1 LLTNRKNDHSVKER
15 TIPSGFW
22 LAAIV
27 AGINALVSMGFA
39 IAFIASSSSSTAWYA
54 ADRAAALLA
63 AVIVVS
69 VLRHRAGLL
78 VVGWM
83 LAGVQA
89 ADALIGLGAGDIRK
103 VIGPA
108 VLAVATGV
116 VLVRLTRAPR
126 PDTGSRSLAD

>member
-39 IAFIASSSSSTAWYA
+39 IAYIASSSSSTAWYA

-116 VLVRLTRAPR
+116 VLVRLTRNQDQTQAPVR
-126 PDTGSRSLAD
+126 

>member
-15 TIPSGFW
+15 TIPSGLW
-22 LAAIV
+22 LVATV

-39 IAFIASSSSSTAWYA
+39 IATIAASPSSTAWYA

-89 ADALIGLGAGDIRK
+89 ADALIGLGAGDIRN

-116 VLVRLTRAPR
+116 VLVRLTRNQGQTQAPVR
-126 PDTGSRSLAD
+126 